1 MSTASRAKPSTWCST
16 RSHERSPISPR
27 GFHDELVGGYGW
39 APPVAAVIPYLP
51 AISQAQDDQIPAVTR
66 VEELAKGMHNLADFL
81 FPGSDAWRHGRQEWA
96 SQQEPAAYSSS
107 SALLAEEEL
116 RCLRM
121 ETANGKGLASL
132 YDLAQATGRA
142 QSMMTCE
149 KRSPT
154 KSSTRSTGSSRW
166 MCLRSPS
173 EADRQRIQERINA
186 LVGLAFRRNNAYS
199 SYQTDSALA
208 AELGRRLMGLGF
220 LDLLLPPA
228 RTDLS
233 EICIYSSGL
242 VQVMK
247 KNNVRWETLPDLKPD
262 PGEINR
268 VLDRLLGPQNK
279 SLNEANPSI
288 NAKLPATPHNPGGGR
303 VKALHPVIVPPG
315 RNPSINIRLFEQKP
329 VLPEWILERGMM
341 SAEMMDL
348 LQTAMEQGYRILI
361 TGGTR
366 TGKTTLLSA
375 LCNFLPSAWRIVKIE
390 DPEEIWIDRP
400 TVQTIEA
407 RPAAIGTEIQSYTL
421 ANGVDDALRMS
432 PDYLIL
438 GEVRDGQAGLSL
450 FRAMMTG
457 HSGACY
463 LPC

>member
-1 MSTASRAKPSTWCST
+1 MFTNGN
-16 RSHERSPISPR
+16 
-27 GFHDELVGGYGW
+27 GF
-39 APPVAAVIPYLP
+39 
-51 AISQAQDDQIPAVTR
+51 
-66 VEELAKGMHNLADFL
+66 
-81 FPGSDAWRHGRQEWA
+81 
-96 SQQEPAAYSSS
+96 
-107 SALLAEEEL
+107 
-116 RCLRM
+116 
-121 ETANGKGLASL
+121 GKGLTSL
-132 YDLAQATGRA
+132 YDQAQAAVLAHDDGLQEA
-142 QSMMTCE
+142 VANEVIDQVNHE
-149 KRSPT
+149 FPVEI
-154 KSSTRSTGSSRW
+154 
-166 MCLRSPS
+166 LRSPS
-173 EADRQRIQERINA
+173 DTERQRILERIIQ

-199 SYQTDSALA
+199 SYQTDNALA
-208 AELGRRLMGLGF
+208 EELGRRLMGLGF
-220 LDLLLPPA
+220 LDLFLPPA

-247 KNNVRWETLPDLKPD
+247 KNSVRWETLPDLKLD
-262 PGEINR
+262 LGEINR

-288 NAKLPATPHNPGGGR
+288 NARLPATRHNPGGGR
-303 VKALHPVIVPPG
+303 VKALHQAIVPPG
-315 RNPSINIRLFEQKP
+315 NNPSINIRLFEQKP

-341 SAEMMDL
+341 SAEMMSL
-348 LQTAMEQGYRILI
+348 LQTAMEQGNRILI

-400 TVQTIEA
+400 TVQTVEA

-421 ANGVDDALRMS
+421 ANGVDDAMRMS

-457 HSGACY
+457 HSGASTFHADSPRETVRRLTTVLGADTGMRPADALRLISEAVDILVQIGIRHEVRRVTAIANVEKELKNSDVAFDPVY
-463 LPC
+463 RYDEKSRDGQPIWEKVGDLHPRLQALTVI

>member
-1 MSTASRAKPSTWCST
+1 MFND
-16 RSHERSPISPR
+16 
-27 GFHDELVGGYGW
+27 GNG
-39 APPVAAVIPYLP
+39 
-51 AISQAQDDQIPAVTR
+51 
-66 VEELAKGMHNLADFL
+66 
-81 FPGSDAWRHGRQEWA
+81 
-96 SQQEPAAYSSS
+96 
-107 SALLAEEEL
+107 
-116 RCLRM
+116 
-121 ETANGKGLASL
+121 NGKGLASL
-132 YDLAQATGRA
+132 YDLG
-142 QSMMTCE
+142 QST
-149 KRSPT
+149 
-154 KSSTRSTGSSRW
+154 SRPVDDALREVVANEVIDQINREFPVET
-166 MCLRSPS
+166 LRSPS
-173 EADRQRIQERINA
+173 DSDRQRIQERINA
-186 LVGLAFRRNNAYS
+186 LVGVAFRRNNTYS
-199 SYQTDSALA
+199 GYQADSALA

-247 KNNVRWETLPDLKPD
+247 KNSVRWETLPELKPD

-268 VLDRLLGPQNK
+268 VLDRILGPQNK
-279 SLNEANPSI
+279 SLNEANPTV

-303 VKALHPVIVPPG
+303 VKALHPVIAPPG

-329 VLPEWILERGMM
+329 VLPEWILDRQMM

-348 LQTAMEQGYRILI
+348 LQKAIEQGYRILI

-407 RPAAIGTEIQSYTL
+407 RPAALGTEIEPYTL

-438 GEVRDGQAGLSL
+438 GEVRDGHAGLSL

-457 HSGACY
+457 HSGACTFHADNPREAVRRLTTVLGADAGVSPSDALQLIAEAIDLLVQIGIRDEVRRVTVIANFAKELKNGDIRFEPIY
-463 LPC
+463 RLDDPLPESQPRWTKVGDLHPRILAETSL

>member
-1 MSTASRAKPSTWCST
+1 MFTN
-16 RSHERSPISPR
+16 EN
-27 GFHDELVGGYGW
+27 GF
-39 APPVAAVIPYLP
+39 
-51 AISQAQDDQIPAVTR
+51 
-66 VEELAKGMHNLADFL
+66 
-81 FPGSDAWRHGRQEWA
+81 
-96 SQQEPAAYSSS
+96 
-107 SALLAEEEL
+107 
-116 RCLRM
+116 
-121 ETANGKGLASL
+121 GKGLSSL
-132 YDLAQATGRA
+132 YDPAQATGRA
-142 QSMMTCE
+142 HDDALLEAVANEVIDQVNRE
-149 KRSPT
+149 FPVEV
-154 KSSTRSTGSSRW
+154 
-166 MCLRSPS
+166 LRSPS
-173 EADRQRIQERINA
+173 EADRQRIQERINL
-186 LVGLAFRRNNAYS
+186 LVGIAFRRNNAYS
-199 SYQTDSALA
+199 SYQTDTALA

-228 RTDLS
+228 RIDLS

-288 NAKLPATPHNPGGGR
+288 NAKLPMTLHNPGGGR

-315 RNPSINIRLFEQKP
+315 LNPSINIRLFEQKP

-341 SAEMMDL
+341 STEMMDWL
-348 LQTAMEQGYRILI
+348 ELVMEEGYRILI

-375 LCNFLPSAWRIVKIE
+375 LCNFLPPAWRIVKIE

-400 TVQTIEA
+400 TVQTVEA

-421 ANGVDDALRMS
+421 ANGVDDAMRMS

-457 HSGACY
+457 HSGASTFHADSPLETVRRLTTVLGADTGMRPSDSIPLIAEAVDLLVQIGIRHEVRRVTEIALVDKELKNGDITFDPVY
-463 LPC
+463 RFDEQSPERQPRWEQVDDLDLGNQAETIQ

>member
-1 MSTASRAKPSTWCST
+1 MFND
-16 RSHERSPISPR
+16 
-27 GFHDELVGGYGW
+27 GNG
-39 APPVAAVIPYLP
+39 
-51 AISQAQDDQIPAVTR
+51 
-66 VEELAKGMHNLADFL
+66 
-81 FPGSDAWRHGRQEWA
+81 
-96 SQQEPAAYSSS
+96 
-107 SALLAEEEL
+107 
-116 RCLRM
+116 
-121 ETANGKGLASL
+121 NGKGLAGL
-132 YDLAQATGRA
+132 YDLG
-142 QSMMTCE
+142 QST
-149 KRSPT
+149 
-154 KSSTRSTGSSRW
+154 SRPVDEALREVVANEVIDQINREFPVET
-166 MCLRSPS
+166 LRSPS
-173 EADRQRIQERINA
+173 DSDRQRIQERINA
-186 LVGLAFRRNNAYS
+186 LVGVSFRRNNTYS
-199 SYQTDSALA
+199 GYQTDSALA

-220 LDLLLPPA
+220 LDLLLPPT

-247 KNNVRWETLPDLKPD
+247 KNSVRWETLPELKPD

-268 VLDRLLGPQNK
+268 VLDRILGPQNK
-279 SLNEANPSI
+279 SLNEANPTV
-288 NAKLPATPHNPGGGR
+288 NAKLPATSHNPGGGR
-303 VKALHPVIVPPG
+303 VKALHPVIAPPG

-329 VLPEWILERGMM
+329 VLPEWILDRQMM

-348 LQTAMEQGYRILI
+348 LQKAIEQGYRILI

-366 TGKTTLLSA
+366 TGKTTLLSS

-407 RPAAIGTEIQSYTL
+407 RPAALGTEIEPYTL

-438 GEVRDGQAGLSL
+438 GEVRDGHAGLSL

-457 HSGACY
+457 HSGACTFHADNPREAVRRLTTVLGADAGVSPSDALQLIAEAIDLLVQIGIRDEVRRVTVIANVAKELKNGDIRFEPIY
-463 LPC
+463 RLDDPSPESQPRWVKVGDLRPRIMAETSY

>member
-1 MSTASRAKPSTWCST
+1 MFND
-16 RSHERSPISPR
+16 
-27 GFHDELVGGYGW
+27 GNG
-39 APPVAAVIPYLP
+39 
-51 AISQAQDDQIPAVTR
+51 
-66 VEELAKGMHNLADFL
+66 
-81 FPGSDAWRHGRQEWA
+81 
-96 SQQEPAAYSSS
+96 
-107 SALLAEEEL
+107 
-116 RCLRM
+116 
-121 ETANGKGLASL
+121 NGKGLAGM
-132 YDLAQATGRA
+132 YDLG
-142 QSMMTCE
+142 QST
-149 KRSPT
+149 
-154 KSSTRSTGSSRW
+154 SRPVDEALREVVANEVIDQINREFPVET
-166 MCLRSPS
+166 LRSPS
-173 EADRQRIQERINA
+173 DSDRQRIQERINA
-186 LVGLAFRRNNAYS
+186 LVGVSFRRNNTYS
-199 SYQTDSALA
+199 GYQTDSALA

-247 KNNVRWETLPDLKPD
+247 KNSVRWETLPDLKPD

-268 VLDRLLGPQNK
+268 VLDRILGPQNK
-279 SLNEANPSI
+279 SLNEANPTV

-303 VKALHPVIVPPG
+303 VKALHPVIAPPG

-329 VLPEWILERGMM
+329 VLPEWILDRKMM

-348 LQTAMEQGYRILI
+348 LQKAIEQGYRILI

-407 RPAAIGTEIQSYTL
+407 RPAALGTEIEPYTL

-438 GEVRDGQAGLSL
+438 GEVRDGHAGLSL

-457 HSGACY
+457 HSGACTFHADNPREAVRRLTTVFGADAGVSPSDALQLIAEAIDLLVQIGIRDEVRRVTVIANVAKELKNGDIRFESIY
-463 LPC
+463 RMDDQLPDSQPRWAKVGDLRPRILAETSL